1 MSKGIASDA
10 KPFQFIGYSE
20 LRSHLN
26 GQVTM
31 EAAVQK
37 IRQAT
42 RQFAK
47 RQLTW
52 FRKEP
57 VVHWLAGFGDEP
69 KIAAAALEFLR
80 SSHP

>member
-1 MSKGIASDA
+1 
-10 KPFQFIGYSE
+10 
-20 LRSHLN
+20 
-26 GQVTM
+26 M